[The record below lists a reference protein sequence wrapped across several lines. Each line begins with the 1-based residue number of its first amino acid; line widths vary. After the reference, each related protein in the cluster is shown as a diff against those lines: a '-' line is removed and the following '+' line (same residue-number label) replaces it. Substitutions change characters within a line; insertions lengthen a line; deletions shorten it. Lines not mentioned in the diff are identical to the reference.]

1 MYSRDSPDP
10 HPTKSTD
17 TDSRYY
23 QQKPTKEVSL
33 ETKTKQ
39 LTILRMVLLKVSSR
53 SNPCSNGSDPS
64 DLLDEG
70 EEKARLLAEEGFK
83 VSILKSEPF
92 VREAVEGFPS
102 GRRLKRRKISYSAD
116 PDPSWIIY
124 ESKGINNLA
133 LRKKDTVLRFV
144 GSKSC
149 VKRERKKK
157 ESFFTAIF

>member
-1 MYSRDSPDP
+1 MCSRDSPNQ
-10 HPTKSTD
+10 HPTKTPVQTYST
-17 TDSRYY
+17 
-23 QQKPTKEVSL
+23 KPIIKITFFFPQRSK
-33 ETKTKQ
+33 
-39 LTILRMVLLKVSSR
+39 LTILRMVLVKVSSR
-53 SNPCSNGSDPS
+53 SNESGPS
-64 DLLDEG
+64 TFLTEG
-70 EEKARLLAEEGFK
+70 DEKALLLEEEEGFK